1 MPQVAVPD
9 GVSQMLG
16 VLRSAGVV
24 VGPLDEVLQS
34 TEEARVLGLVRGS
47 RVAHRELLELVR
59 QVRAERRVHSLDLT
73 LPRGQDQEGHFAVRV
88 APLTEELCVILAED
102 RTTAVRLEAIRRDF
116 VTNVSHELKTP
127 IGAISLLSEAVV
139 EAADDPDTVRSFAGR
154 MQHES
159 ARLTGLV
166 AQIIQLSGVQADDP
180 LLSPR
185 RVDVAEVLAEAVD
198 VCRVDADDRDIAL
211 TVVPGESLAVMGD
224 ETQLAMAVSNL
235 VRNAV
240 LYSEP
245 GGRVVVSARRRQ
257 EEDDS
262 VVEIRV
268 TDNGIGIGQAD
279 LKRIFERFYRVDYA
293 RSRANGGNGLG
304 LSIVKHIAAA
314 HRGVVDVWS
323 KVGQGSTF
331 TISLPEHSVDAS
343 APAST
348 SAPAFADPEPPPP
361 APAAATS
368 ARRDPADPDS
378 EKELER

>member
-59 QVRAERRVHSLDLT
+59 QVRTERRVHSLDLT

-185 RVDVAEVLAEAVD
+185 RVEVGEVLAEAVD
-198 VCRVDADDRDIAL
+198 VCRVDADDRGITL
-211 TVVPGESLAVMGD
+211 TVVPGEDLAVVGD

-262 VVEIRV
+262 LVEIRV
-268 TDNGIGIGQAD
+268 TDNGIGIAQAD

-323 KVGQGSTF
+323 KPGQGSTF
-331 TISLPEHSVDAS
+331 TISLPEHSVDES
-343 APAST
+343 EPAPG
-348 SAPAFADPEPPPP
+348 FADPEPPPP
-361 APAAATS
+361 APAAPKS
-368 ARRDPADPDS
+368 ARPDPADPDS